1 VISDPEGERAVHLAR
16 TSIEQTLGPAAP
28 GDPVGVDPAAAARV
42 FREPRGVFVTLKQHP
57 SGELRGCIGYPLP
70 VVPLGEAIRDVGVAA
85 ATEDPRFPPVA
96 PEEMLVLTVEVSILS
111 VPQIVTTASR
121 AATVAAVHPGRD
133 GLIIE
138 GYGRSGLLLPQV
150 ATEQGW
156 GAEEFLDGTSEKA
169 GLPPGA
175 WHDPKVRV
183 RRFEAEVFRE
193 LRPRGPVV
201 RAPTEP
207 TGAPAPAER

>member
-1 VISDPEGERAVHLAR
+1 VVSDAEGVDAVRRAR
-16 TSIEQTLGPAAP
+16 RSIELTLGPAAP
-28 GDPVGVDPAAAARV
+28 GDRVEPEAAPLPRV
-42 FREPRGVFVTLKQHP
+42 FREPRGVFVTLRQHP

-70 VVPLGEAIRDVGVAA
+70 VVPLGEAIQDVAVAA

-96 PEEMLVLTVEVSILS
+96 PEELRELTVEVSILT
-111 VPQIVTTASR
+111 VPQAVTAASR
-121 AATVAAVHPGRD
+121 AATIAAVRPGRD
-133 GLIIE
+133 GLLID

-150 ATEQGW
+150 APEQGW
-156 GAEEFLDGTSEKA
+156 GAEELLDGTTEKA

-193 LRPRGPVV
+193 ERPRGPVV
-201 RAPTEP
+201 RAPTEA
-207 TGAPAPAER
+207 TGAPARGGR